1 MQDEL
6 SLTSFFPA
14 GGWDEADEAETAA
27 VDLDGGCGWPS
38 VLFVEFLRA
47 ALGEAGGKGCLLTT
61 ETTLWVCSHILLNRR
76 KLPEI
81 IKESFLILT
90 NSYDFLFF
98 DGRRLLFKESHSFIV
113 QYTGYSKS
121 FRLATFQ

>member
-1 MQDEL
+1 MTELTASFASVAAFVEAEAAVATNGTAKALLVGPFLLGSIPCETSLLQDEL

-14 GGWDEADEAETAA
+14 GGWDEAETAA

-61 ETTLWVCSHILLNRR
+61 ETTLWVCSHILRNRR
-76 KLPEI
+76 KLPG
-81 IKESFLILT
+81 KKF
-90 NSYDFLFF
+90 
-98 DGRRLLFKESHSFIV
+98 
-113 QYTGYSKS
+113 
-121 FRLATFQ
+121 